1 MFDYPIQAFRL
12 DVLHDEH
19 DLEHLANVAA
29 LRVLLSDSQQDDD
42 VAQPVH
48 QLDKLGVSGGRFLA
62 EVFGFD
68 VAKEVLVLHSGIDE
82 PYFLGDLLI
91 REVYPLLEAIPSN
104 GFELLG
110 QDGGVVLDE
119 RFEGLIERLVYLDF
133 WVAEEPDEDLYI
145 LGNAIFEEA
154 GVLYV
159 VLQLL
164 R

>member
-29 LRVLLSDSQQDDD
+29 FRVLLSDSQQDYD

-48 QLDKLGVSGGRFLA
+48 QLDKLGVSGARFLA
-62 EVFGFD
+62 EVLGFD
-68 VAKEVLVLHSGIDE
+68 VAKEVLVLQSGVDK
-82 PYFLGDLLI
+82 PYFFGDLLI

-119 RFEGLIERLVYLDF
+119 RFEGFI
-133 WVAEEPDEDLYI
+133 
-145 LGNAIFEEA
+145 
-154 GVLYV
+154 
-159 VLQLL
+159 
-164 R
+164 